1 MNLKLENNII
11 RCLPYKKPFI
21 FVNGLEGVN
30 SNSIEG
36 YCIFNKENP
45 MLQGHFK
52 DNPVVP
58 GVLLLEAMGQI
69 GIVCHFIYLSEIYKI
84 NKLFYPIIAN
94 IEMDFLKTANTD
106 EKLIVSGEKVYFRN
120 NLLKSKVNVRNLKG
134 EVLAR
139 SLLITKF
146 KYKPE

>member
-94 IEMDFLKTANTD
+94 IEMDF
-106 EKLIVSGEKVYFRN
+106 
-120 NLLKSKVNVRNLKG
+120 
-134 EVLAR
+134 
-139 SLLITKF
+139 
-146 KYKPE
+146 